1 MATSSPAD
9 RDRAGVIAPPPLIFL
24 AFLIAG
30 IVVARKVL
38 PPVEVPY
45 GVVIGAVLVA
55 AALAF
60 AIWAAMTMKRA
71 GTHVDPY
78 QPSTTIVTSGPFRW
92 TRNPLYLS
100 MTVSYIGLALIFHAV
115 TAVILLPVALLVMVY
130 GVIRREETYLQR
142 KFGVE
147 YSDYRRRVRRWL

>member
-1 MATSSPAD
+1 MSPAD

-30 IVVARKVL
+30 IVGARKVL
-38 PPVEVPY
+38 PPVGVPY

-60 AIWAAMTMKRA
+60 AIWAAVTMKRA

-78 QPSTTIVTSGPFRW
+78 QPSTTIVMSGPFRW

-115 TAVILLPVALLVMVY
+115 AALVLLPVALLVMVF

-147 YSDYRRRVRRWL
+147 YSEYRRRVRRWL